1 MCTLF
6 WKTLSQSARMRWA
19 LLFFCACYCP
29 GLDLVQYPETASNKL
44 SLLSGSFICRMNQSI
59 LKYMTWF
66 LLSDKYVKTQ
76 ITSRTIPVFFY
87 RLIDHALSVIWPP
100 GFCKMYLRAGY
111 RDLISELGKTLGQV
125 FLPSFSFINDCVVCM
140 DERTRPMSLMAF
152 VKRFH
157 S

>member
-1 MCTLF
+1 VCTLF
-6 WKTLSQSARMRWA
+6 WKTLSQSARMRWV

-29 GLDLVQYPETASNKL
+29 GPDLAQYPETALNKL
-44 SLLSGSFICRMNQSI
+44 SLRSGSFIRRMNQSI

-76 ITSRTIPVFFY
+76 ITSRTILVFFY
-87 RLIDHALSVIWPP
+87 RLIDRALSLMPP

-111 RDLISELGKTLGQV
+111 RDVISELGKTLGQV
-125 FLPSFSFINDCVVCM
+125 FLPRFSFINNCVVCT

-152 VKRFH
+152 VKTFH